1 MLKTFSKRF
10 NKFPPK
16 SIKLK
21 QIKYREGLKGHSI
34 KFN

>member
-1 MLKTFSKRF
+1 MLKTYSKRS
-10 NKFPPK
+10 NKYQPK